1 MKFQNI
7 FISAALAQDATELPP
22 TELPSTELP
31 PTEDT
36 TCLTDEL
43 RY

>member
-7 FISAALAQDATELPP
+7 IISAALAQDVTELPP
-22 TELPSTELP
+22 TELPATELP
-31 PTEDT
+31 PTET

>member
-7 FISAALAQDATELPP
+7 IISAALAQDTTELPP
-22 TELPSTELP
+22 TELPE
-31 PTEDT
+31 ET

>member
-7 FISAALAQDATELPP
+7 FIAAAFAEETGDDGTVE
-22 TELPSTELP
+22 E
-31 PTEDT
+31 T

-43 RY
+43 RYYFCPWTTCY

>member
-7 FISAALAQDATELPP
+7 FISAALAQDTTELPP
-22 TELPSTELP
+22 PEE
-31 PTEDT
+31 T

>member
-7 FISAALAQDATELPP
+7 FIVAAIAEETGGDDGTFE
-22 TELPSTELP
+22 E
-31 PTEDT
+31 T

>member
-7 FISAALAQDATELPP
+7 FIAAAIAEENAGGDDDATVE
-22 TELPSTELP
+22 EA
-31 PTEDT
+31 

-43 RY
+43 RYF